1 MSINIRIS
9 DVCGLRKIKQ
19 SELVSEGFGSKQT
32 VSFIFNEKQKPNP
45 LFLEKF
51 LRKFTNV
58 DARWLITGEGDM
70 FKEKAIDSEN
80 INGLISSYTTTCNN
94 CRDKEVENRL
104 LRKQANEKDEKIYE
118 LQKAVGVLEE
128 KLRGDNNQDRNENI
142 EATG

>member
-80 INGLISSYTTTCNN
+80 INEPTSSYTTTCNN

-104 LRKQANEKDEKIYE
+104 LRKQANEKDEKIGQ
-118 LQKAVGVLEE
+118 LQKSIGSLEE
-128 KLRGDNNQDRNENI
+128 RLRGGADTNGNGKTK
-142 EATG
+142 ATG